1 VRGVHYMNARHLKML
16 LALVRRLEDRVLY
29 EIASVPQGLLSDFE
43 DRAIVAV
50 ARGEREWRLHE

>member
-1 VRGVHYMNARHLKML
+1 MPAVKLRAL

-29 EIASVPQGLLSDFE
+29 EISSVPESLLVDFE

-50 ARGEREWRLHE
+50 ARGEREWRNTE

>member
-1 VRGVHYMNARHLKML
+1 LKAHKLRAL

-29 EIASVPQGLLSDFE
+29 EIGTVPQELLLDFE

-50 ARGEREWRLHE
+50 ALGEREWRDTE

>member
-1 VRGVHYMNARHLKML
+1 MNARHLKML

>member
-1 VRGVHYMNARHLKML
+1 MNAQHLKAL
-16 LALVRRLEDRVLY
+16 LSLVTRLEDRVLY
-29 EIASVPQGLLSDFE
+29 EISSVPQSLLSDFE